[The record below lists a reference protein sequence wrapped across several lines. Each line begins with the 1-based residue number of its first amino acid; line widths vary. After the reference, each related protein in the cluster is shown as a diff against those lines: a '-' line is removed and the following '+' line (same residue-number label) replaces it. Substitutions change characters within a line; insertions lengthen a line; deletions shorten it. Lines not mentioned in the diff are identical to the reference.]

1 MNDVKLGD
9 SHPLSADIYPVK
21 VGGEVSSLE
30 ISQTGNG
37 ARITGDLEAT
47 GDTYASIDK
56 MYSGLIPAYSGM
68 IVGYTALA
76 IEGGDASDTVGTSFS
91 CPHSSV
97 KLSFTVP
104 PSGNVEIFLSVY
116 ADQIATGR
124 TLELGLSDSPT
135 YNSIGVA
142 YEHLAFKGDEIDDEQ
157 IQHHWVITGLL
168 PNNIITYHPGWKAGS
183 AGAYIIRWG
192 GNVTGEYAPFIMKA
206 TALPSTIYTT

>member
-1 MNDVKLGD
+1 MNDIKFGD
-9 SHPLSADIYPVK
+9 SKPLSNHIYPLK

-76 IEGGDASDTVGTSFS
+76 LEGGDAYSTVGSS
-91 CPHSSV
+91 YACPHSSL
-97 KLSFTVP
+97 KLTFTVP

-116 ADQIATGR
+116 AEQVATGR
-124 TLELGLSDSPT
+124 SLFIGLSDNST

-142 YEHLAFKGDEIDDEQ
+142 YEHLVFKGDETDDEQ
-157 IQHHWVITGLL
+157 IQHHWVITGLTAGAVH
-168 PNNIITYHPGWKAGS
+168 TYHPGWKASS
-183 AGAYIIRWG
+183 ASGYTMRWG
-192 GNVTGEYAPFIMKA
+192 GDVTGEYAPFIMKA
-206 TALPSTIYTT
+206 TALPATIYTT